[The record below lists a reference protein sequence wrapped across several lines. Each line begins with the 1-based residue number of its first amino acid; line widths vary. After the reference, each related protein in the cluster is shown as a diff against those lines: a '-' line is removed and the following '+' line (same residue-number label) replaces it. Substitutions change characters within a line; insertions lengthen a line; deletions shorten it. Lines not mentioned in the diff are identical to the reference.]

1 MNRYYITYGS
11 GSDMQFQKGWS
22 VVYAESE
29 SEARQKHANR
39 HGTTESGTLR
49 FAFSYTEERF
59 NATDMPT
66 EGNLGGYEQEV
77 IS

>member
-1 MNRYYITYGS
+1 MNRYYITYGT
-11 GSDMQFQKGWS
+11 SDTQPYQGGWS

-29 SEARQKHANR
+29 AEARQKHAKR

-59 NATDMPT
+59 NATDMPF
-66 EGNLGGYEQEV
+66 EGNLGGYEHEV
-77 IS
+77 II